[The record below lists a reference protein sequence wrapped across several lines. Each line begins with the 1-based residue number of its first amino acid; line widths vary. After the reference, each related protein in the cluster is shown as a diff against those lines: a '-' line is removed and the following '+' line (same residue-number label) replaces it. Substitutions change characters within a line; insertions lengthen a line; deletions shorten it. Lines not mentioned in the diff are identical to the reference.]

1 MNLTFPINQ
10 LQKPDSM
17 EEEIQKKIEELR
29 DNISLL
35 MADSKSIKE
44 DQPKQAEKL
53 MQNALKLALKGY
65 KLDKLHFEIELV
77 DIYCCLG
84 DHYRH
89 CEGGSID
96 KAMEFYK
103 KAIYYCEHS
112 ETIKDEE
119 LASDYTSLAAD
130 LIFGFANMFFVAER
144 YQDAI
149 PIFSK
154 ALAFQKQML
163 KFDKIRYQGFI
174 AKTLYKIGYSYWH
187 TGEVKDLELAERAL
201 LAHIEAYEYL
211 YKKQNSER
219 YLELYGMSHHNTGI
233 FYKESKCWSNAKKSL
248 EQAHSLFTE
257 LRKTDETIIPVLE
270 LEEKLLKEI
279 EDKLK

>member
-1 MNLTFPINQ
+1 
-10 LQKPDSM
+10 M
-17 EEEIQKKIEELR
+17 EEEIQKSIEELI
-29 DNISLL
+29 DNIALL
-35 MADSKSIKE
+35 MADSKSIKQE
-44 DQPKQAEKL
+44 QPKQAEKL

-65 KLDKLHFEIELV
+65 KLDKLRFEIELV

-89 CEGGSID
+89 CDGGSID
-96 KAMEFYK
+96 KAMEYYK

-144 YQDAI
+144 YKEAI

-163 KFDKIRYQGFI
+163 KFEKIKYQELI
-174 AKTLYKIGYSYWH
+174 AKTLFKIGYSYWH
-187 TGEVKDLELAERAL
+187 TGQVKDQELAERAL

-211 YKKQNSER
+211 YKKENTEH
-219 YLELYGMSHHNTGI
+219 YLELYAMSHHNIGI
-233 FYKESKCWSNAKKSL
+233 FYKEIQSYTNAIQSI
-248 EQAHSLFTE
+248 EQAHRLFME
-257 LRKTDETIIPVLE
+257 LQKTDETAITVLE
-270 LEEKLLKEI
+270 FEDKLLKEMKGEI
-279 EDKLK
+279 K